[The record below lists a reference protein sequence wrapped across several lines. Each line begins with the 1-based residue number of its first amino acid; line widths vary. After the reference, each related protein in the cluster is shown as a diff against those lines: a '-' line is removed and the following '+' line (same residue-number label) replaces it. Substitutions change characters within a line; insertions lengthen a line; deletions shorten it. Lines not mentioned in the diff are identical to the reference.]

1 MNKKVIVLITVTV
14 ALAAAVYF
22 VFVKPE
28 LEMRELAR
36 ETCDEIDGAMMMTVG
51 PTLNKAAGKT
61 ERLGFDKSRL
71 GEQMRVECPYLID
84 ALENWAANH

>member
-1 MNKKVIVLITVTV
+1 MNKKVIALIAT
-14 ALAAAVYF
+14 LAGLLLAVYF
-22 VFVKPE
+22 VFIKPE

-36 ETCDEIDGAMMMTVG
+36 ETCDEIDGAMMLTVG

-71 GEQMRVECPYLID
+71 GEQMRVECPYLVD
-84 ALENWAANH
+84 SLENWAADH